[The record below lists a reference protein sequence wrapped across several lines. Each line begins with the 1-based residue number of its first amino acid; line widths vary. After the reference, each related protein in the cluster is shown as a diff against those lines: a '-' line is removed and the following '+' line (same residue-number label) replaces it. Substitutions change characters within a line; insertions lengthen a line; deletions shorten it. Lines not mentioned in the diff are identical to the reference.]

1 MANHMADRAGSL
13 TETKTAMRPTLL
25 LFLRANRRHLVELL
39 LASVLINAMMLAMPL
54 FSMLVYDKAVGNQVH
69 DTLWALAI
77 GMAVM
82 LGLELLM
89 RGARVMLVEHAG
101 ARWDTFLDERLMRG
115 VLGAPLSRDLQPADI
130 LTRVRQL
137 GATRDALS
145 AQSLLAFADIPFVLL
160 FATVLGLIG
169 GWLVCI
175 PLAIGAFVL
184 LAGYGLQQLAER
196 RHRDADRATRG
207 KIGLLLDVLAARES
221 LVGRAQA
228 GSAEAAYRTL
238 SQAGARAA
246 AGARWWQQLNG
257 QLAPVLISVCSVM
270 VLVAGVY
277 QVEALALSVGG
288 LISVNM
294 IAIRLVSTLCTV
306 APLVS
311 RWKEF
316 TRALA
321 GLSQAVDMHAAP
333 LAPAQLPGAAL
344 GSEGVRLEGLG
355 LRYPRQVKP
364 VLDQLTLDFKPGQIV
379 ALVGASGAG
388 KTTLLRVLAG
398 QLPHTE
404 GQLAFGGHV
413 VASDA
418 DRQWM
423 GRQVQHKPQDPCF
436 LGGSLS
442 EVVSSGA
449 ADADPDAV
457 IAALRHAGLGPAL
470 DRGELGLNSRV
481 GANGAGLSG
490 GQRQSL
496 ALATAFHGELPVVL
510 LDEPTLGL
518 DRTAQERVLD
528 SLATLREGR
537 CVIVATHAADV
548 IKRADRMLVLDRGR
562 LVADGP
568 PDRLLASAVPAH
580 REPAAR
586 PADPKAPREQTATA
600 IVGVAA

>member
-1 MANHMADRAGSL
+1 
-13 TETKTAMRPTLL
+13 MRPTLL

-39 LASVLINAMMLAMPL
+39 LASVLINVMMLAMPL

-69 DTLWALAI
+69 DTLWALAL

-101 ARWDTFLDERLMRG
+101 ARWDSFIDERLMRG

-130 LTRVRQL
+130 LARVREL

-160 FATVLGLIG
+160 FAAVLALIG
-169 GWLVCI
+169 GWLVWI
-175 PLAIGAFVL
+175 PLAIGSFIML
-184 LAGYGLQQLAER
+184 TGHGLQLLSER
-196 RHRDADRATRG
+196 RHQEANRATRG
-207 KIGLLLDVLAARES
+207 KLGLLLDVLAARES

-228 GSAEAAYRTL
+228 GRTETAYRAL
-238 SQAGARAA
+238 SLAGARAS
-246 AGARWWQQLNG
+246 AGARWWQQLSG
-257 QLAPVLISVCSVM
+257 QISPVLISLCSVM

-294 IAIRLVSTLCTV
+294 IAIRLVSTMCTV
-306 APLVS
+306 APLTS

-321 GLSQAVDMHAAP
+321 GLADVVDMHTPA
-333 LAPAQLPGAAL
+333 LAPAQHRGSAL
-344 GSEGVRLEGLG
+344 STEGLRLEGLG
-355 LRYPRQVKP
+355 IRYARQPKA
-364 VLDQLTLDFKPGQIV
+364 VLEQLTLEFKPGQIV

-404 GQLAFGGHV
+404 GQLVFGGHV
-413 VASDA
+413 VGSDA

-436 LGGSLS
+436 LGGSLA
-442 EVVSSGA
+442 EVVASGVQ
-449 ADADPDAV
+449 DADPGPV
-457 IAALRHAGLGPAL
+457 LAALRHAGLGPAL
-470 DRGELGLNSRV
+470 DRGDIGLNTVV

-490 GQRQSL
+490 GQRQAL
-496 ALATAFHGELPVVL
+496 ALATAFHGQLPVVL

-518 DRTAQERVLD
+518 DRMAQERVID
-528 SLATLREGR
+528 ALATLREGR
-537 CVIVATHAADV
+537 CVVVATHAAEV

-568 PDRLLASAVPAH
+568 PDRLLAAAAPGP
-580 REPAAR
+580 RGTTAR
-586 PADPKAPREQTATA
+586 PAEAKETTESASM
-600 IVGVAA
+600 GVAA